1 MPAETPKIEPTDRD
15 DEALDDLPPLDGD
28 GSDERAPEAGPD
40 DVPGDDPAEAGLDDS
55 TGEGDPVDAEDLDV
69 EEGQGG
75 WLEEPADNPELDLGD
90 MTVDD
95 VAADGT
101 AADDA
106 EEPGVQGEDFGLGSG
121 AEHEDLDAG
130 DEGPVDPDEDLREQD
145 LPELDADD
153 EGEVDEASLIDP
165 AFAPEEPA
173 GLPWAAEPWARV
185 GAPVP
190 LTSATAVACA
200 DRGAIV
206 AGVGDAGEPALVRV
220 DLEGTAQ
227 TATPAGLDVARVRF
241 LAVRGR
247 QVAALVDGAVLLSLD
262 GGTSFAEVGWARSDF
277 EASEIAWAGD
287 RLWVRSRHGA
297 LRSGTALGVSPD
309 GGVRAGDPSA
319 VVALAG
325 DRGES
330 VVALVADDAGR
341 VKGVLRAGRAAGDGV
356 VREIVSPTEPH
367 GQPAILAAR
376 GAHLAYVGQRGV
388 VRRLGGAEWTR
399 HAWEG
404 LVTALAFVDDAGTLV
419 AATYSPGDDTTAL
432 VSLDPATSAVRVVA
446 RIGPSHGPGIAEDGG
461 DGRVAALAYDDA
473 RMVLW
478 VAGGFGVAAC
488 AVR

>member
-15 DEALDDLPPLDGD
+15 DEALDDLPPMDGD
-28 GSDERAPEAGPD
+28 GSDEGAPEAGPD
-40 DVPGDDPAEAGLDDS
+40 DLPGDDPANAGLDDS
-55 TGEGDPVDAEDLDV
+55 TGEGDPVDDEELDV

-75 WLEEPADNPELDLGD
+75 WLEEPADNPELELGD
-90 MTVDD
+90 MAVDE
-95 VAADGT
+95 VAAEGS

-121 AEHEDLDAG
+121 AEHGDLDGG
-130 DEGPVDPDEDLREQD
+130 DEGPVDPDEELREED
-145 LPELDADD
+145 LPDLDADD
-153 EGEVDEASLIDP
+153 EGEVDDASLVDA
-165 AFAPEEPA
+165 AFAPEEA
-173 GLPWAAEPWARV
+173 GLPWAAEPWVRV

-190 LTSATAVACA
+190 LASATAVACA
-200 DRGAIV
+200 DRGALV
-206 AGVGDAGEPALVRV
+206 AGVGDAAEPTLVRV

-227 TATPAGLDVARVRF
+227 AATPAGLDVARVRS

-262 GGTSFAEVGWARSDF
+262 GGTSFEELAWARGDF
-277 EASEIAWAGD
+277 EGSEIAWTGE

-297 LRSGTALGVSPD
+297 LRSGTALAVSPE

-330 VVALVADDAGR
+330 VVALVADDAAK
-341 VKGVLRAGRAAGDGV
+341 VKSVLRAGREAGDAV
-356 VREIVSPTEPH
+356 VREVVGPTEPH
-367 GQPAILAAR
+367 GQPPILAAR
-376 GAHLAYVGQRGV
+376 GAHLAYVGRRGV
-388 VRRLGGAEWTR
+388 VRRLAGGEWTR

-419 AATYSPGDDTTAL
+419 AATYSQGDDTTAL

-446 RIGPSHGPGIAEDGG
+446 RIGPSHGQEIAEDGG

-478 VAGGFGVAAC
+478 VAGGFGVAAY

>member
-15 DEALDDLPPLDGD
+15 DEALDDLPPMDGD
-28 GSDERAPEAGPD
+28 GSDERPPEAGPD
-40 DVPGDDPAEAGLDDS
+40 DVPGDGPADGGLDDS
-55 TGEGDPVDAEDLDV
+55 TGEGDPVDAEELDV
-69 EEGQGG
+69 DEGQGG

-90 MTVDD
+90 VAVDD
-95 VAADGT
+95 VAAEGT

-130 DEGPVDPDEDLREQD
+130 DEGPVDPDEELREQD

-153 EGEVDEASLIDP
+153 EGEVEEGSLVDP

-190 LTSATAVACA
+190 LASAIAVACA

-206 AGVGDAGEPALVRV
+206 VGVGDAGEPALVRV

-227 TATPAGLDVARVRF
+227 TATPAGLDVARVRS
-241 LAVRGR
+241 LAVCGR

-262 GGTSFAEVGWARSDF
+262 AGTSFAEVPWARSDF
-277 EASEIAWAGD
+277 EATEIAWAGD

-297 LRSGTALGVSPD
+297 LRSGTASGVSPE

-341 VKGVLRAGRAAGDGV
+341 VRSVLRAGDAV
-356 VREIVSPTEPH
+356 VREVVSPPEPH

-376 GAHLAYVGQRGV
+376 GAHLAYVGHQGV
-388 VRRLGGAEWTR
+388 VRRVAGGEWTR

-419 AATYSPGDDTTAL
+419 AATYSSGDDTTAI

-446 RIGPSHGPGIAEDGG
+446 RIGPSHGQGIAEDGG
-461 DGRVAALAYDDA
+461 DGRVASLAYDDA

-478 VAGGFGVAAC
+478 VAGGFGVAAY
-488 AVR
+488 AVS